1 MQRGGGDRGEGE
13 RERESGMKVNV
24 TNAQERGVFDLTNR
38 DTKTLQLALLQVT
51 VIVPYTIK
59 TLGVSA
65 AAVY

>member
-1 MQRGGGDRGEGE
+1 
-13 RERESGMKVNV
+13 MKVNV

-59 TLGVSA
+59 TLRVSA

>member
-1 MQRGGGDRGEGE
+1 
-13 RERESGMKVNV
+13 MKVNV

-59 TLGVSA
+59 TLGCLQLPYIKDCVSRENLSNQNFNKLK
-65 AAVY
+65 